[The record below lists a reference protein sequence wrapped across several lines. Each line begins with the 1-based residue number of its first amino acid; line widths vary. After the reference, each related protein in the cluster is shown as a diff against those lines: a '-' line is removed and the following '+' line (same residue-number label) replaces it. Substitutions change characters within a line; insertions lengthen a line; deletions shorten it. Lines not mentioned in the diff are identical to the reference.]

1 MNVELN
7 KKKNQSKPTLV
18 ANKEII
24 KKIDKR
30 ARI

>member
-7 KKKNQSKPTLV
+7 KKNQSKPTLV